1 MTPRSVLLYSEYY
14 LPHHGGI
21 ELHVR
26 ALARRLQRNGLRV
39 AVATPFPGPDDVD
52 GIPVHRIRAP
62 LVPYVHTVWGTH
74 AARPLKQLLRTG
86 GYDLLHCHH
95 SIYNPSASG
104 VVYVAQRMGLP
115 TVVTFH
121 SVMRGYTPAFALYD
135 RLTHWSRW
143 PVAFTAVSELV
154 AAEISPLLGGRAV
167 PVLPNGI
174 EPGAWTPRD
183 PVPARGVF
191 RVVSSMRLVR
201 RKRPRALVDMM
212 GLLRDR
218 LPPGMRLR
226 ARILGRGT
234 ERDALRKLIS
244 ARGLQAEVEL
254 CGRVTHEEMRDVYAR
269 SDVFVMPSLEESFGI
284 AALEARAAGLPV
296 VAMRDSGPA
305 AFIRDGL
312 EGLLADSD
320 ADMVAALARLA
331 RDPAL
336 RLRIAQR
343 NRTTPAPYAWDDVIA
358 LHLETY
364 ASTMQENAC
373 ASV

>member
-1 MTPRSVLLYSEYY
+1 
-14 LPHHGGI
+14 
-21 ELHVR
+21 
-26 ALARRLQRNGLRV
+26 
-39 AVATPFPGPDDVD
+39 
-52 GIPVHRIRAP
+52 
-62 LVPYVHTVWGTH
+62 
-74 AARPLKQLLRTG
+74 
-86 GYDLLHCHH
+86 
-95 SIYNPSASG
+95 
-104 VVYVAQRMGLP
+104 MGLP

-154 AAEISPLLGGRAV
+154 AAEISPLLDDRPV

-174 EPGAWTPRD
+174 EPSAWIPRD
-183 PVPARGVF
+183 PVPAPGVF

-212 GLLRDR
+212 ALLRDR
-218 LPPGMRLR
+218 LHPGMRLE

-234 ERDALRKLIS
+234 ERDALRRLIA
-244 ARGLQAEVEL
+244 ARGLEAVVEL
-254 CGRVTHEEMRDVYAR
+254 CGRVSHEEMRDVYAR

-296 VAMRDSGPA
+296 VAMRGTGPA
-305 AFIRDGL
+305 SFIRDGL

-320 ADMVAALARLA
+320 AAMVAALVRLA

-336 RLRIAQR
+336 RLRIAQH
-343 NRTTPAPYAWDDVIA
+343 NHTTPAPYAWNDVLA

-364 ASTMQENAC
+364 ASTLQEDAC

>member
-1 MTPRSVLLYSEYY
+1 MTPQSVLLYSEYY

-21 ELHVR
+21 ELHVH
-26 ALARRLQRNGLRV
+26 ALARRLQRTGLHV
-39 AVATPFPGPDDVD
+39 TVATPFPGPDLVD
-52 GIPVHRIRAP
+52 RVPVHRLRVP
-62 LVPYVHTVWGTH
+62 LLPYVHTVWGTH
-74 AARPLKQLLRTG
+74 AVGPGRALLRDG
-86 GYDLLHCHH
+86 GFDLLHCHH

-104 VVYVAQRMGLP
+104 AVYLAQRMGLP

-121 SVMRGYTPAFALYD
+121 SILRGYTPAFALFD
-135 RLTHWSRW
+135 RLAGWSRW
-143 PVAFTAVSELV
+143 PVTYTAVSGRV
-154 AAEISPLLGGRAV
+154 AEEISRLLGGRPV

-174 EPGAWTPRD
+174 EPAAWKPRD
-183 PVPARGVF
+183 PVPSRDVF

-212 GLLRDR
+212 ALLRDR
-218 LPPGMRLR
+218 LPAGMRLR

-234 ERDALRKLIS
+234 ERDTLRRLI
-244 ARGLQAEVEL
+244 ARRGLAAEVEL
-254 CGRVTHEEMRDVYAR
+254 CGRVTHEEMREIYAR
-269 SDVFVMPSLEESFGI
+269 SDVFVLPSLEESFGI

-331 RDPAL
+331 RDAAL
-336 RLRIAQR
+336 RLRIAR
-343 NRTTPAPYAWDDVIA
+343 HNRTTPPPYAWDDVIA

-364 ASTMQENAC
+364 AGAVRDAAC
-373 ASV
+373 ASG